1 MRLDSREARLKEKGI
16 MKKTRK
22 QCSTSQVHSYDLQG
36 DTILEDTVFV
46 SEAIRTVFKS
56 SLHKD

>member
-22 QCSTSQVHSYDLQG
+22 QCSTSQVHSYDPQG
-36 DTILEDTVFV
+36 DALLEETVFAV
-46 SEAIRTVFKS
+46 
-56 SLHKD
+56 